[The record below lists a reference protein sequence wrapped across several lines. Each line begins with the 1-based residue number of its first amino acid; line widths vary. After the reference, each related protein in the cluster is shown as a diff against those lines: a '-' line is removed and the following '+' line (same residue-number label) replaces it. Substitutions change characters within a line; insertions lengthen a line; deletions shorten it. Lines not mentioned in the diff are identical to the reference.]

1 MPFTVFGSRFPVRVQ
16 VPVLC
21 SLFALFAVP
30 RSFAEVTRFEVL
42 SRAEAGFGDYERITG
57 RVFFA
62 VDPVDPKNALIVD
75 LGSAAALVHTTA
87 DGLRDLVPPDNVRV
101 FHNAVMVKTAAEAL
115 VRDRYMLPDDVD
127 PVVRR
132 AGAHWDLFTR
142 PTTTFSR

>member
-1 MPFTVFGSRFPVRVQ
+1 
-16 VPVLC
+16 
-21 SLFALFAVP
+21 
-30 RSFAEVTRFEVL
+30 FAEVTRFEVL

-132 AGAHWDLFTR
+132 AGAHWDLFPR